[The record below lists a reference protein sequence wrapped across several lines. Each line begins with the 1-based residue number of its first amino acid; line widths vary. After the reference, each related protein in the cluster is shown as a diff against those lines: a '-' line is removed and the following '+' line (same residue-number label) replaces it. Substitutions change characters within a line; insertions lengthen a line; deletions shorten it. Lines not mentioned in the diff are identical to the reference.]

1 MKRLSYLKRRLLLKV
16 QLFVNGKVKNWLC
29 GERVQRIVGEG
40 DWYTEIVVSP
50 NGGLINVAIRDVL
63 VKIGREGG
71 LLFESETTKVVAKQL
86 KEGRVIFNVTA
97 QKYYDNLFECQ
108 RALDRMTREMRR
120 MHITE
125 ITIGV

>member
-1 MKRLSYLKRRLLLKV
+1 MMRLSYLKRRLLLKV

-29 GERVQRIVGEG
+29 GERVQRIVSEG

-50 NGGLINVAIRDVL
+50 NGELINVAIRDVL

-108 RALDRMTREMRR
+108 RAIDRMTREMRR

>member
-1 MKRLSYLKRRLLLKV
+1 MMRLFYLKRRLLLKA

-29 GERVQRIVGEG
+29 GKRVQYVVKEG
-40 DWYTEIVVSP
+40 DWYTEVVTSP
-50 NGGLINVAIRDVL
+50 NGELINVTIRDVL

-97 QKYYDNLFECQ
+97 QKYYDHLFECQ
-108 RALDRMTREMRR
+108 RALDRMSREMRR

>member
-1 MKRLSYLKRRLLLKV
+1 MMRLSYLKRRLLLKV

-29 GERVQRIVGEG
+29 GERVQHIVSVG

-50 NGGLINVAIRDVL
+50 NGELINVIIRDVL

-86 KEGRVIFNVTA
+86 KEGRIIFNVAA

-108 RALDRMTREMRR
+108 RAIDRMTREMRR

>member
-1 MKRLSYLKRRLLLKV
+1 MMRLFYLKRRLLLKA

-29 GERVQRIVGEG
+29 GKRVQYVVKEG

-50 NGGLINVAIRDVL
+50 NGELINVAIRDVL

-86 KEGRVIFNVTA
+86 KEGRIIFNVTA

-108 RALDRMTREMRR
+108 RAIDRMTREMRR

>member
-1 MKRLSYLKRRLLLKV
+1 MMRLSYLKRRLLLKV

-29 GERVQRIVGEG
+29 GERVQRIVSEG

-50 NGGLINVAIRDVL
+50 NGELINVAIRDVL

-86 KEGRVIFNVTA
+86 KEGRIIFNVTA

-108 RALDRMTREMRR
+108 RAMDRMIHEMRR

>member
-1 MKRLSYLKRRLLLKV
+1 M
-16 QLFVNGKVKNWLC
+16 
-29 GERVQRIVGEG
+29 
-40 DWYTEIVVSP
+40 VSP
-50 NGGLINVAIRDVL
+50 NGELINVIIRDVL

-86 KEGRVIFNVTA
+86 KEGRIIFNVAA

-108 RALDRMTREMRR
+108 RAIDRMTREMRR